1 MKENQKTGLF
11 ASPEIDIP
19 VSMLLSNV
27 LRSIGGSLAAEK
39 SKTDEMRKRML
50 LAEIEAHP
58 GPLSLLSKEVI
69 QRTPA
74 EYSEEYLSQIMEAVS
89 LRQPVALLGPHWSV
103 VDAANFLRLAFEL
116 EEKFKIIGADRK
128 IPVTG
133 VASSKFFDYR
143 MIAAAVVP
151 ALSRLG
157 LNLHQVIQLQ
167 DDALR
172 SSLSVFHIL
181 RSNHGAWHQVA
192 NDMEVGDLLG
202 VFPEGT
208 RSREVGSQR
217 PHRLNCK
224 VITKALP
231 DHTLLVPMLT
241 RNSFE
246 FLNFEM
252 KKPNYKKWPEF
263 YIGQP
268 ILMSDA
274 KILATYL
281 SSLHADQAEYHP
293 LEVVFPLALYQENE
307 ELWGEHSDHIH
318 SFVQLL
324 AEHGSLNGILDHL
337 KQGLVESE
345 TTEGSK
351 NL

>member
-1 MKENQKTGLF
+1 
-11 ASPEIDIP
+11 
-19 VSMLLSNV
+19 
-27 LRSIGGSLAAEK
+27 
-39 SKTDEMRKRML
+39 
-50 LAEIEAHP
+50 
-58 GPLSLLSKEVI
+58 
-69 QRTPA
+69 
-74 EYSEEYLSQIMEAVS
+74 
-89 LRQPVALLGPHWSV
+89 
-103 VDAANFLRLAFEL
+103 
-116 EEKFKIIGADRK
+116 
-128 IPVTG
+128 
-133 VASSKFFDYR
+133 